1 MSQKAF
7 PSEPFRDVLGGRPGF
22 MKRVKATVAMR
33 KQAMMGSGAVAALE
47 EVRVP
52 VLVAGRSLFFVLL
65 VLPLNKLMGDRSGGS
80 S

>member
-1 MSQKAF
+1 MY
-7 PSEPFRDVLGGRPGF
+7 
-22 MKRVKATVAMR
+22 RVKATVAMR
-33 KQAMMGSGAVAALE
+33 KQAMMRSGAVAALE